1 MYKSS
6 QSTFFFKYLFT
17 PLMIVGPLIMIN
29 YLNSES
35 HFFKDKPIIAFL
47 SFLVALFWLIIMM
60 IRLRGFDAND
70 ENIILKTIAGSKTI
84 NYSDIEWIS
93 QLAMISP
100 KFISMKYFDK
110 KTNTTKRI
118 LFIPKDNSGK
128 SIFDYNKDLDV
139 TIFIR
144 NSIKKYNSGYLTEN
158 EPSKWLPFKL
168 ILISLI
174 PSFSI
179 NLYYLLNF

>member
-1 MYKSS
+1 MLYKI
-6 QSTFFFKYLFT
+6 K
-17 PLMIVGPLIMIN
+17 
-29 YLNSES
+29 SES
-35 HFFKDKPIIAFL
+35 FFIEGWPIIAFFSS
-47 SFLVALFWLIIMM
+47 SFPLFWLIIMM

-93 QLAMISP
+93 QVAMISP
-100 KFISMKYFDK
+100 KFISMKFFDK
-110 KTNTTKRI
+110 KTNTSKRI
-118 LFIPKDNSGK
+118 LFIPKDNSRK

-144 NSIKKYNSGYLTEN
+144 NTIKKNNSGYLTEN

-174 PSFSI
+174 PGFSI
-179 NLYYLLNF
+179 NLFHLLNL